1 MPFSTARMINSQSND
16 EDLVDWLR
24 SGNARAFEE
33 IYQRYWY
40 NLYRVAYQQT
50 GTREEAEELVQ
61 NLFENLWHRR
71 GQLTIRHL
79 LSYLVVSIKHLAT
92 NYVKSQITHRKYQEY
107 LILHEIRQSF
117 GTDEHVQFADL
128 SKAVDEAMKK
138 LPEKSGEIF
147 RLSRFEG
154 QSVRAIADRLNLSE
168 KAVEY
173 HITRSLKVL
182 KEQLKAYHTDN

>member
-1 MPFSTARMINSQSND
+1 MINSKSPD
-16 EDLVDWLR
+16 EDLVDWLW
-24 SGNARAFEE
+24 SGHARAFEE

-40 NLYRVAYQQT
+40 KLYGVAYQQT

-61 NLFENLWHRR
+61 NLFESLWHRR
-71 GQLTIRHL
+71 DQLTIRHL
-79 LSYLVVSIKHLAT
+79 SSYLVVSIKHLAT

-117 GTDEHVQFADL
+117 GPDEHLQFTDL
-128 SKAVDEAMKK
+128 AKAVDEAMKK

-154 QSVRAIADRLNLSE
+154 QSVRAIAGRLNLSE

-173 HITRSLKVL
+173 HITKSLKML

>member
-1 MPFSTARMINSQSND
+1 MSHFTARMSSSQLSD
-16 EDLVDWLR
+16 EELVSGLR
-24 SGNARAFEE
+24 NGHARAFEE

-40 NLYRVAYQQT
+40 KLYGVAYQQT
-50 GTREEAEELVQ
+50 GTHEEAEELVQ
-61 NLFENLWHRR
+61 NLFESLWHRR
-71 GQLTIRHL
+71 DQLTIRHL
-79 LSYLVVSIKHLAT
+79 PSYLVVSIKHLAT

-117 GTDEHVQFADL
+117 GTDEHVQFTDL

-154 QSVRAIADRLNLSE
+154 QSVRAIADRMNLSE

-182 KEQLKAYHTDN
+182 KEQLKVYHTDN

>member
-1 MPFSTARMINSQSND
+1 MLFSTARMINRQSPD
-16 EDLVDWLR
+16 DDLVDWLR
-24 SGNARAFEE
+24 KGHARAFEE

-40 NLYRVAYQQT
+40 KLYRVAYQQT

-71 GQLTIRHL
+71 SQLTIRHL
-79 LSYLVVSIKHLAT
+79 PSYLVVSIKHLAT

-117 GTDEHVQFADL
+117 GTDEDVQFTDL
-128 SKAVDEAMKK
+128 AKAVDEAMKK

-154 QSVRAIADRLNLSE
+154 QSVRTIADRLNLSE

-173 HITRSLKVL
+173 HITKSLKVL
-182 KEQLKAYHTDN
+182 KAQLKAYHTDN

>member
-1 MPFSTARMINSQSND
+1 MPFSTARMITSQSSD
-16 EDLVDWLR
+16 EDLVEWLR
-24 SGNARAFEE
+24 KGHARAFEE

-40 NLYRVAYQQT
+40 KLYRVAYQQT

-61 NLFENLWHRR
+61 NLFESLWHRR
-71 GQLTIRHL
+71 DQLTIRHL
-79 LSYLVVSIKHLAT
+79 SSYLVVSIKHLAT

-107 LILHEIRQSF
+107 LILHEIRQYF
-117 GTDEHVQFADL
+117 GTDDQVQFTDL

-147 RLSRFEG
+147 RLSRFDG
-154 QSVRAIADRLNLSE
+154 QSVKAIADRLNLSE

-173 HITRSLKVL
+173 HITKSLKVL